1 MAPAVARTGET
12 MKSAN
17 FSSGDIFDVS
27 GSVVIVTGGASGLGL
42 SIAEVMAANDARVL
56 LLDIDQARLDECQ
69 ARFRAARLALD
80 VAILDVADIP
90 ALQGAIHAAA
100 ERYGRIDAVF
110 ANAGISAGSG
120 PFTEFGQIANV
131 REEDWNRV
139 LQINLTAVFATIQA
153 ASIHMKRQR
162 GGRIVVTSSVAGL
175 RAERHVGYAYVATK
189 AAVVN
194 LVRHAAIELAE
205 FGVCVNGIAP
215 GPILTNIAGGKLKD
229 PDIAKPYIANVP
241 LARLGDPD
249 EIKGL
254 ALLLGSRASSFI
266 TGTTI
271 AIDGGM
277 TAW

>member
-1 MAPAVARTGET
+1 MPGAYG
-12 MKSAN
+12 
-17 FSSGDIFDVS
+17 SSDIFDVS
-27 GSVVIVTGGASGLGL
+27 GAIVIVTGGASGLGL
-42 SIAEVMAANDARVL
+42 SIAEVMAANGARVL
-56 LLDIDQARLDECQ
+56 ILDIDEARLDECQ
-69 ARFRAARLALD
+69 AKFRAAGLALD
-80 VAILDVADIP
+80 VGKLDVADIP
-90 ALQGAIHAAA
+90 ALRDAIHAAA

-120 PFTEFGQIANV
+120 PFTESGQIANV
-131 REEDWNRV
+131 SEERWNHV

-153 ASIHMKRQR
+153 ASVHMKRQR
-162 GGRIVVTSSVAGL
+162 GGRIVVTASVAGL

-215 GPILTNIAGGKLKD
+215 GPILTNIAGGKLRD
-229 PDIAKPYIANVP
+229 PEIAKPYIANVP

-249 EIKGL
+249 ELKGL

-266 TGTTI
+266 TGATI
-271 AIDGGM
+271 PIDGGM